1 MFRWTLS
8 IFYLKNVAIIRLNN
22 NKLFYVIKYFKIIV
36 LIFCLDEPDKIKK
49 EAFQIKL
56 NEYTK
61 RAEELKATLYVSKI
75 KISSEEKAENSSIS
89 YDDDHYPT
97 LSKNIFKIEI
107 IYQPSTTWPNLRIT
121 NSIQCFTRFPIH

>member
-8 IFYLKNVAIIRLNN
+8 IFYLKNLVITWLKNK
-22 NKLFYVIKYFKIIV
+22 KLFYVIKYCKV
-36 LIFCLDEPDKIKK
+36 IFLTFYLDEPDKIKK

-75 KISSEEKAENSSIS
+75 KISSEVKAENSSIS
-89 YDDDHYPT
+89 YDDDNYPT
-97 LSKNIFKIEI
+97 LSKNMFKIEI
-107 IYQPSTTWPNLRIT
+107 IYQPLIPD
-121 NSIQCFTRFPIH
+121 

>member
-1 MFRWTLS
+1 MTTQY
-8 IFYLKNVAIIRLNN
+8 FYLRNVVIIRLKIK
-22 NKLFYVIKYFKIIV
+22 KLFYVIKYCKVNF
-36 LIFCLDEPDKIKK
+36 LTFCLDEPDKIKK

-89 YDDDHYPT
+89 YDDDNYPT

-107 IYQPSTTWPNLRIT
+107 IYHP
-121 NSIQCFTRFPIH
+121 